1 MIEALVRTL
10 HLIGALGTGISVLL
24 LVLASRRLIS
34 RDDLTGVRRV
44 YLALLVAVALTMA
57 AGLALWLWVGKPA
70 AFFSNNPVFHAKLGL
85 FALVLLMLA
94 WPGWYFSQASTRRL
108 QSPAD
113 EVAAD
118 VASTTEV
125 AGDAP
130 SVPVSALI
138 LRLQKAT
145 LPLLVLIP
153 ILAYLM
159 ARGVGY

>member
-94 WPGWYFSQASTRRL
+94 WPRSEERRVGK
-108 QSPAD
+108 D
-113 EVAAD
+113 G
-118 VASTTEV
+118 T
-125 AGDAP
+125 
-130 SVPVSALI
+130 
-138 LRLQKAT
+138 
-145 LPLLVLIP
+145 
-153 ILAYLM
+153 
-159 ARGVGY
+159 AR